1 MWATLLEPRGCE
13 GWSSTLRSCSIEYRI
28 DDSDPVAVRQQSVCV
43 FHARQLATM
52 PETDQ
57 PWMERALKQAEQ
69 SVGLASPNPAVGC
82 VLVRNDRLVGEGFHE
97 YDRRDHAEIV
107 ALKQTGTL
115 ARGATAYVTLEPCTH
130 HGRTGPCADALLAAG
145 VTRVVV
151 ATADPNPVVQ
161 GKGIARLRAA
171 GVEVTSGVGEDR
183 ARRLNDG
190 FARFI
195 TTGLPFVTM
204 KVAATLDGRIAPAER
219 SASAPHWITG
229 EQARAEVHRLRHAG
243 DALIAGVGTILADDP
258 LLTDRSHL
266 PRRRPLLRIVL
277 DSKLRTPL
285 ASQLVKT
292 ADQDVL
298 IFFSDAGDTAQK
310 DLLSRGVRL
319 VQIAGDG
326 FHVDLRKVL
335 ASLAEMQITSV
346 LLEGGAEVHTTALN
360 QGLVDKLMLFYA
372 PRFLGDKAMPMLGSI
387 EGVPAIDDFSLR
399 RFGQDFAFEAYLRN
413 PWLNLS

>member
-1 MWATLLEPRGCE
+1 
-13 GWSSTLRSCSIEYRI
+13 
-28 DDSDPVAVRQQSVCV
+28 
-43 FHARQLATM
+43 M

-57 PWMERALKQAEQ
+57 QWMERALKQAEQ

-82 VLVRNDRLVGEGFHE
+82 VLVRDDRLVGEGFHE
-97 YDRRDHAEIV
+97 YDQRDHAEIV
-107 ALKQTGTL
+107 ALKKAGPL
-115 ARGATAYVTLEPCTH
+115 ARGAIAYVTLEPCSH

-145 VTRVVV
+145 IKRVVV
-151 ATADPNPVVQ
+151 ATADPNPVVR

-171 GVEVTSGVGEDR
+171 GVEVISGVGEEA

-195 TTGLPFVTM
+195 TASLPFVTM
-204 KVAATLDGRIAPAER
+204 KVAATLDGRIAPAQR
-219 SASAPHWITG
+219 PAAAPYWITG
-229 EQARAEVHRLRHAG
+229 EQARAEVHRMRHAA

-266 PRRRPLLRIVL
+266 PRRRPLLRVVL

-285 ASQLVKT
+285 DSQLVKT

-298 IFFSDAGDTAQK
+298 IFFSDAGETAQK
-310 DLLSRGVRL
+310 DLASRGVRL
-319 VQIAGDG
+319 IQIAGDG
-326 FHVDLRKVL
+326 SHVALSE
-335 ASLAEMQITSV
+335 AMAHLAEMQITSL

-372 PRFLGDKAMPMLGSI
+372 PRFLGEKAMPMLGSI
-387 EGVPAIDDFSLR
+387 EGVPAIGDFSLM

>member
-1 MWATLLEPRGCE
+1 
-13 GWSSTLRSCSIEYRI
+13 
-28 DDSDPVAVRQQSVCV
+28 
-43 FHARQLATM
+43 M
-52 PETDQ
+52 PETDEQ
-57 PWMERALKQAEQ
+57 WMERALKQAEQ

-82 VLVRNDRLVGEGFHE
+82 VLVRDHQVVGEGFHK
-97 YDRRDHAEIV
+97 YDHRDHAEIV
-107 ALKQTGTL
+107 ALKQAGPL
-115 ARGATAYVTLEPCTH
+115 AQGATAYVTLEPCSH

-145 VTRVVV
+145 ITRVVI
-151 ATADPNPVVQ
+151 ATADPNPVVR
-161 GKGIARLRAA
+161 GKGVARLRAA
-171 GVEVTSGVGEDR
+171 GVEVSSGMGEDA
-183 ARRLNDG
+183 ARSLNDG

-219 SASAPHWITG
+219 SATAPYWITG
-229 EQARAEVHRLRHAG
+229 EQARTEVHRMRHAA

-266 PRRRPLLRIVL
+266 PRRRPLLRVVL

-285 ASQLVKT
+285 NSQLVRT

-298 IFFSDAGDTAQK
+298 VFFSDAGETAQK
-310 DLLSRGVRL
+310 DLASRGVRL
-319 VQIAGDG
+319 VQVAGNGSHLELSD
-326 FHVDLRKVL
+326 VMAR
-335 ASLAEMQITSV
+335 LAEMQVTSL

-360 QGLVDKLMLFYA
+360 EGLVDKLMLFYA
-372 PRFLGDKAMPMLGSI
+372 PRFLGGTAMSMLGTI
-387 EGVPAIDDFSLR
+387 GRVPAIDDFSLR

>member
-1 MWATLLEPRGCE
+1 
-13 GWSSTLRSCSIEYRI
+13 
-28 DDSDPVAVRQQSVCV
+28 
-43 FHARQLATM
+43 M

-57 PWMERALKQAEQ
+57 QWMERALKQAEQ

-82 VLVRNDRLVGEGFHE
+82 VLARDDRMVGEGFHV
-97 YDRRDHAEIV
+97 YDQRDHAEIV
-107 ALKQTGTL
+107 ALKQAGPL

-130 HGRTGPCADALLAAG
+130 HGRTGPCVDALLAAG
-145 VTRVVV
+145 ITRVVV

-171 GVEVTSGVGEDR
+171 GVEVTSGVGEDA

-195 TTGLPFVTM
+195 TAGLPFVTM
-204 KVAATLDGRIAPAER
+204 KVAATLDGRIAPAKR
-219 SASAPHWITG
+219 SATAPFWITG
-229 EQARAEVHRLRHAG
+229 EPARAEVHRMRHAA
-243 DALIAGVGTILADDP
+243 DALITGVGTVLADDP
-258 LLTDRSHL
+258 LLTDRSRL

-285 ASQLVKT
+285 DSQLVKT

-298 IFFSDAGDTAQK
+298 IFFRDASETAQK
-310 DLLSRGVRL
+310 DLVSRGVHL
-319 VQIAGDG
+319 IQIAGGDSR
-326 FHVDLRKVL
+326 VAMKEVMAR
-335 ASLAEMQITSV
+335 LAEMQITS
-346 LLEGGAEVHTTALN
+346 LLFEGGAELHTSALN
-360 QGLVDKLMLFYA
+360 EGLVDKLVLFYA
-372 PRFLGDKAMPMLGSI
+372 PRFLGESGVPMLGAI
-387 EGVPAIDDFSLR
+387 DGIPAIDDFSLR

>member
-1 MWATLLEPRGCE
+1 
-13 GWSSTLRSCSIEYRI
+13 
-28 DDSDPVAVRQQSVCV
+28 
-43 FHARQLATM
+43 M

-57 PWMERALKQAEQ
+57 QWMERALKQAEQ

-82 VLVRNDRLVGEGFHE
+82 VLVRDDRPVGEGFHQ
-97 YDRRDHAEIV
+97 YDQRDHAEIV
-107 ALKQTGTL
+107 ALKQAGPL

-145 VTRVVV
+145 ITRVVV
-151 ATADPNPVVQ
+151 ATADPNPVVR

-171 GVEVTSGVGEDR
+171 GVEVSSGAGEDR

-190 FARFI
+190 FAKFI

-204 KVAATLDGRIAPAER
+204 KVAATLDGRIAPAQR
-219 SASAPHWITG
+219 SAPYWITG
-229 EQARAEVHRLRHAG
+229 EQARAEVHRMRHAA

-258 LLTDRSHL
+258 LLTDRSRL
-266 PRRRPLLRIVL
+266 PRRRPLMRIVL

-285 ASQLVKT
+285 DSQLVKT

-298 IFFSDAGDTAQK
+298 IFFSDASQTAQK
-310 DLLSRGVRL
+310 DLASRGVRL
-319 VQIAGDG
+319 IQIAGDG
-326 FHVDLRKVL
+326 SHVALSE
-335 ASLAEMQITSV
+335 AMAHLAEMQITSL
-346 LLEGGAEVHTTALN
+346 LLEGGAEVHTSALN

-372 PRFLGDKAMPMLGSI
+372 PRFLGEKAMPMLGSI
-387 EGVPAIDDFSLR
+387 DGAPAIDDFSLR

>member
-1 MWATLLEPRGCE
+1 
-13 GWSSTLRSCSIEYRI
+13 
-28 DDSDPVAVRQQSVCV
+28 
-43 FHARQLATM
+43 M

-57 PWMERALKQAEQ
+57 QWMERALKQAEQ

-82 VLVRNDRLVGEGFHE
+82 VLVRDDRMVGEGFHA
-97 YDRRDHAEIV
+97 YDQRDHAEIV
-107 ALKQTGTL
+107 ALKQAGDL
-115 ARGATAYVTLEPCTH
+115 ARGATAYVTLEPCSH
-130 HGRTGPCADALLAAG
+130 HGRTGPCAEALLAAG
-145 VTRVVV
+145 IRRVVV
-151 ATADPNPVVQ
+151 ATADPNPVVR

-171 GVEVTSGVGEDR
+171 GVEVSSGLSEDE

-195 TTGLPFVTM
+195 TASLPFVTM
-204 KVAATLDGRIAPAER
+204 KVAATLDGRIAPAE
-219 SASAPHWITG
+219 SPTAAPYWITG
-229 EQARAEVHRLRHAG
+229 EQARAKVHRMRHAS
-243 DALIAGVGTILADDP
+243 DALIAGVGTIIADDP

-266 PRRRPLLRIVL
+266 PRRRPLLRVVL

-285 ASQLVKT
+285 DSKLVKT

-298 IFFSDAGDTAQK
+298 IFFSAASKKAQE
-310 DLLSRGVRL
+310 DLANRGIRL
-319 VQIAGDG
+319 IQIAGDG
-326 FHVDLRKVL
+326 SRVALNEVMAR
-335 ASLAEMQITSV
+335 LAEMQITSL

-372 PRFLGDKAMPMLGSI
+372 PRFLGAKALPMLGSF
-387 EGVPAIDDFSLR
+387 EGAQAIGDFSLR